1 MANYGN
7 IRLAFTSA
15 LKVFELDFQDVEQYQ
30 DYKSQHEIRPT
41 TLVRVGKKTI
51 AAGELDKKIAKAKE
65 SGDDKAAKA
74 RGRVTDKLD
83 KKFTELQGQI
93 AFENDDDEKTT
104 IETLKK
110 LIAGED
116 VSKEEVETFNKYIKL
131 KDTIEGSSEVSLYM
145 ASKEPGNFKQNARL
159 KIELGGGAPANE
171 LRKEMEDKGVE
182 LTDPTTTGAD
192 TLKIGGKDV
201 APNKV
206 SEERVKFEPKV
217 KKAEDGSINEVDMG
231 GHIIRRQVLPTDYK
245 DKLKANNPKMSDDEI
260 NDIYE
265 RTKVGIER
273 NNALLEQYAEAGEIE
288 MIDPIPGADVN
299 TEDGRKQV
307 VEEYPQKIAKV
318 FEERLGDNPT
328 KAERELMEDIKA
340 LSSIEDPKE
349 FEAASIKVIEKMNN
363 IDSVRKGSSDLA
375 ESMVYLTMLK
385 KGQPVYLP
393 ASANFKVSDIVAF
406 PDLSDL
412 DPNDADY
419 ADKLASNM
427 KYVVN
432 LETQGGVSIKKDG
445 GAASAARAKLE
456 NTMFKNK
463 ETQGKLV
470 ELVDNYEKI
479 MGTAK
484 RDTDHKA
491 AEAKLDEIKAWAKDN
506 NLWDGQELSAGKT
519 IGNSKDWADKQV
531 QDWISKGRLKGSD
544 EHIAE
549 VTKSLE
555 MHAEQALLLAHVYN
569 NDCRGQYFGNINMDT
584 RKDELEVT
592 DGINTASLMEPLLN
606 SGYSFKED
614 DNGNVWPVPINVYAA
629 RMLHSK
635 WDPDTNKYQPGSH

>member
-7 IRLAFTSA
+7 IRVAFTKA
-15 LKVFELDFQDVEQYQ
+15 LQLYELEFKTYDEFDEYLLGLKGGETRPSTIVKIGGKEVGSVKDVKDQR
-30 DYKSQHEIRPT
+30 KSINK
-41 TLVRVGKKTI
+41 LKDKF
-51 AAGELDKKIAKAKE
+51 AAIQNQ
-65 SGDDKAAKA
+65 
-74 RGRVTDKLD
+74 V
-83 KKFTELQGQI
+83 
-93 AFENDDDEKTT
+93 AFADENDEEIT
-104 IETLKK
+104 ISTLKK
-110 LIAGED
+110 LMADED
-116 VSKEEVETFNKYIKL
+116 VSKEEMETFNKYIKL
-131 KDTIEGSSEVSLYM
+131 KDTIEGSLEVSFYL

-159 KIELGGGAPANE
+159 KIEMGGGAAANT
-171 LRKEMEDKGVE
+171 LRKDFEEKGVE

-206 SEERVKFEPKV
+206 SEERIKFEPKI
-217 KKAEDGSINEVDMG
+217 KKADDGSINEVDMG
-231 GHIIRRQVLPTDYK
+231 GHIIRRQVLPTDLK
-245 DKLKANNPKMSDDEI
+245 DKLKENNPDMSDAEI

-265 RTKVGIER
+265 RAKVGIER

-288 MIDPIPGADVN
+288 MIDPVPGANVD
-299 TEDGRKQV
+299 TEEGRKQV

-318 FEERLGDNPT
+318 FAEKLGDNPT
-328 KAERELMEDIKA
+328 KAEKELMEDIKA

-349 FEAASIKVIEKMNN
+349 FEKASIKIIEKMNN
-363 IDSVRKGSSDLA
+363 IDSIRKGSSDLA
-375 ESMVYLTMLK
+375 ESMVYMTMLK
-385 KGQPVYLP
+385 KGYPVYLP

-412 DPNDADY
+412 DPNDKDY
-419 ADKLASNM
+419 TNKLASNM

-484 RDTDHKA
+484 RDTDHKV
-491 AEAKLDEIKAWAKDN
+491 AEAKLEEVKKWAKDN
-506 NLWDGQELSAGKT
+506 GLYDGQELSAGKT
-519 IGNSKDWADKQV
+519 IGNSKDWAEKQV
-531 QDWISKGRLKGSD
+531 QDWIGKGKLKGSD

-606 SGYSFKED
+606 SGYSFRED
-614 DNGNVWPVPINVYAA
+614 KNGNIWPVPINVYAA
-629 RMLHSK
+629 RMLHSA
-635 WDPDTNKYQPGSH
+635 WDPKENRYVPGSH

>member
-7 IRLAFTSA
+7 IRVAFTKA
-15 LKVFELDFQDVEQYQ
+15 LQLYELEFKTYDEFDEYLSGLKGGKTRPSTIVKIDGKEAGSLKDVKDQRKNVNKLKDKFAAIQNQVAFADDSDE
-30 DYKSQHEIRPT
+30 E
-41 TLVRVGKKTI
+41 VTI
-51 AAGELDKKIAKAKE
+51 A
-65 SGDDKAAKA
+65 
-74 RGRVTDKLD
+74 
-83 KKFTELQGQI
+83 
-93 AFENDDDEKTT
+93 
-104 IETLKK
+104 TLKK
-110 LIAGED
+110 LIDGED
-116 VSKEEVETFNKYIKL
+116 VSKEEMEIFNKYIKL
-131 KDTIEGSSEVSLYM
+131 KDTIEGSSEVSFYL

-159 KIELGGGAPANE
+159 KIEMGGGAAANK
-171 LRKEMEDKGVE
+171 LRKDFEEKGVE
-182 LTDPTTTGAD
+182 LTDPTTTGSD

-206 SEERVKFEPKV
+206 SEERIKFEPKI
-217 KKAEDGSINEVDMG
+217 KKADDGSINEVDMG
-231 GHIIRRQVLPTDYK
+231 GHIIRRQVLPTDLK
-245 DKLKANNPKMSDDEI
+245 DKLKENNPDMSDDEV

-265 RTKVGIER
+265 RAKVGIER

-288 MIDPIPGADVN
+288 MIDPVPGANVD
-299 TEDGRKQV
+299 TEEGRKKV
-307 VEEYPQKIAKV
+307 IEEYPQKIAKV
-318 FEERLGDNPT
+318 FAEKLGDNPT
-328 KAERELMEDIKA
+328 KAEKELMEDIKA

-349 FEAASIKVIEKMNN
+349 FEKASIKIIEKMNN
-363 IDSVRKGSSDLA
+363 IDSIRKGSSDLA
-375 ESMVYLTMLK
+375 ESMVYMTMLK
-385 KGQPVYLP
+385 KGHPVYLP

-412 DPNDADY
+412 DPNDKDY
-419 ADKLASNM
+419 TNKLASNM

-491 AEAKLDEIKAWAKDN
+491 AEAKLEEVKKWAKDN
-506 NLWDGQELSAGKT
+506 GLYDGQELSAGKT
-519 IGNSKDWADKQV
+519 IGNSKDWAEKQV

-544 EHIAE
+544 EHIKE

-555 MHAEQALLLAHVYN
+555 MHAEQALLLAHIYN

-614 DNGNVWPVPINVYAA
+614 SNGNIWPVPINVYAA
-629 RMLHSK
+629 RMLHSA
-635 WDPDTNKYQPGSH
+635 WDPKENRYVPGSH